1 MAQAHSDEAW
11 RDWFQ
16 QHGPRLLLFARQQ
29 TRTDADAE
37 DVLQE
42 ACVRVWKYGNHD
54 VRLAYRTIRHA
65 AIDLARS
72 RQRRAAREESVVG
85 DMITWFESP
94 MAEAERAQTIQGV
107 LVGLPAE
114 QQEVVTLKIWG
125 ELTFAE
131 IADVLGIP
139 ANTAASRYRLALD
152 MLRRTLRPSMV

>member
-54 VRLAYRTIRHA
+54 VRLAYRAIRNA

-85 DMITWFESP
+85 DMIAWFDNP
-94 MAEAERAQTIQGV
+94 MIEAERTQAIQGA

-131 IADVLGIP
+131 IADVLQIP
-139 ANTAASRYRLALD
+139 ANTASAVRCAKQ
-152 MLRRTLRPSMV
+152 